1 MKKHVVLTSVAS
13 LLTLASV
20 AVLPAFAQDTGG
32 MRRMENPSWSGQN
45 SEGSSRQRGQQMRWG
60 KGEQRDHN
68 TYGYGSSG
76 KGEQRDHNPYRW
88 GKGEQR
94 DHNTYRWGKGD
105 KRDHDNY
112 RYGSSGSG
120 YGYDRSGKGN
130 YGYSSGYGSGY
141 GYGSPRM
148 SR

>member
-32 MRRMENPSWSGQN
+32 MRRMENPSMSGQT
-45 SEGSSRQRGQQMRWG
+45 SEGSSRQRGQEMRWG

-76 KGEQRDHNPYRW
+76 SRYGYGYGSSD
-88 GKGEQR
+88 KGEQR
-94 DHNTYRWGKGD
+94 DHNTYRWGKGEQ
-105 KRDHDNY
+105 RDHNNY

-130 YGYSSGYGSGY
+130 YGYSSGYG
-141 GYGSPRM
+141 YGSPRM

>member
-32 MRRMENPSWSGQN
+32 MRRMENPSMSGQT
-45 SEGSSRQRGQQMRWG
+45 SEGSSRQRGQEMRWG

-68 TYGYGSSG
+68 
-76 KGEQRDHNPYRW
+76 
-88 GKGEQR
+88 
-94 DHNTYRWGKGD
+94 
-105 KRDHDNY
+105 NY

-130 YGYSSGYGSGY
+130 YGYSSGYG
-141 GYGSPRM
+141 YGSPRM

>member
-32 MRRMENPSWSGQN
+32 MRRMENPSMSGQT
-45 SEGSSRQRGQQMRWG
+45 SEGSSRQRGQEMRWG

-76 KGEQRDHNPYRW
+76 SRYGYGYGSSD
-88 GKGEQR
+88 KGEQR
-94 DHNTYRWGKGD
+94 DHNTYRWGKGEQ
-105 KRDHDNY
+105 RDHNTY

-130 YGYSSGYGSGY
+130 YGYSSGYG
-141 GYGSPRM
+141 YGSPRM